1 MESLNIC
8 YLTFISRYTLLS
20 ILISFW
26 SCQLEPLPDA
36 VVLSE
41 QEIDLSEVRDSALI
55 DLKKLSL
62 MHVDTTRF
70 PRSWDREKQSLIL
83 DPDYIWTSG
92 FYAGCLWKAYAI
104 TGDTTWLSK
113 ARTYTWAMR
122 EQSLNSSTHDLGFMI
137 MNSFGQGVLC
147 EANPAWDSVL
157 LVAAQTLKGRF
168 VPTVGALQSY
178 GSLEAR
184 ECPVIIDNLMNLEL
198 LFWASNQTGDTTFA
212 HIAKQHADFTL
223 QNHQRS
229 DGSIIHVVVWDKE
242 EKKWSD
248 NLPGQGKS
256 ENTTWSR
263 GQAWAIYGLGMVYQY
278 TGDVRFLQAA
288 QAAAAY
294 WLNRL
299 PNHEVPF
306 WDFDLAAGDPPF
318 RDASAAVIA
327 TVGLLRLADWTDD
340 PRYRSAAKQ
349 TFFRLSQAPYRDL
362 SDPFILSHAVG
373 SVPHAH
379 DIDRPL
385 IYADYY
391 YLEALTY
398 LLENEKKAPYLEKNR
413 KAAATNN

>member
-1 MESLNIC
+1 MNILSLK
-8 YLTFISRYTLLS
+8 LMSRYVLLGVW
-20 ILISFW
+20 ISLW
-26 SCQLEPLPDA
+26 SCQLKPLPDA

-41 QEIDLSEVRDSALI
+41 QEIDLSEVRDSALH
-55 DLKKLSL
+55 DLKKLSH

-70 PRSWDREKQSLIL
+70 PRSWDGKKQSLIL

-92 FYAGCLWKAYAI
+92 FYAGCLWKAYAM
-104 TGDTTWLSK
+104 TGDTTWLPK

-122 EQSLNSSTHDLGFMI
+122 DQSLNKSTHDLGFMI

-147 EANPAWDSVL
+147 EENTAWDSVL
-157 LVAAQTLKGRF
+157 LTAAQTLKERF
-168 VPTVGALQSY
+168 VPAVGAIQSY
-178 GSLEAR
+178 GSLEER
-184 ECPVIIDNLMNLEL
+184 MCPVIIDNLMNLEL
-198 LFWASNQTGDTTFA
+198 LFWASRQTGDTTFA
-212 HIAKQHADFTL
+212 RIAELHADFSL

-229 DGSIIHVVVWDKE
+229 DGSMIHVIVWDKE
-242 EKKWSD
+242 EKKWND
-248 NLPGQGKS
+248 DLAGQGKS
-256 ENTTWSR
+256 EKTTWSR
-263 GQAWAIYGLGMVYQY
+263 GQAWAIYGFGMVYQY
-278 TGDVRFLQAA
+278 TGDVRFLHAA

-306 WDFDLAAGDPPF
+306 WDFDLVAGDPPF
-318 RDASAAVIA
+318 RDASAAAIA
-327 TVGLLRLADWTDD
+327 TVGLLRLADWADD
-340 PRYRSAAKQ
+340 AHYRSAAQQ
-349 TFFRLSQAPYRDL
+349 TFIRLSQAPYRDS

-379 DIDRPL
+379 DVDRPL